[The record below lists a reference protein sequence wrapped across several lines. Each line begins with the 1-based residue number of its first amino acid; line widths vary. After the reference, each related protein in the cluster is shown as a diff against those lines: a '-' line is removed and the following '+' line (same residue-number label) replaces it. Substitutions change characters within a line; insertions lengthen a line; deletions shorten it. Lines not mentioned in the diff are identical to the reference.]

1 MKKKLT
7 ALLLAS
13 ALLTSSLAACNPVRP
28 NDNNDAD
35 TVVTTPQSGNNSSA
49 GGEEVGEKL
58 YYKIE
63 KIELTTVRYT
73 IYDTKGNV
81 VLTEQTDRPLEIS
94 MIGEHIVDI
103 CIGMGT
109 GLSVHKYYDAEENC
123 FSQEYTYVATA
134 TYVESIKEALVA
146 YIDGTSLA
154 DRKLVVCD
162 IFDAELFYREFP
174 LDFSETMTNPVIDAQ
189 FASDATGLHI
199 AYYTEKA
206 PTKVTETL
214 PVLSNYT
221 EHQEFYLVYWSNGDG
236 TCSVSAKDDSI
247 VEAIIPSVSPF
258 GECVTALTSMSFYA
272 CEKLKSVVL
281 PNSIQ
286 AINGAFAFEGCSS
299 LSSVVYHGSAEQ
311 WQDIKGVDQLS
322 FDFGIVFA
330 TEAIIT
336 EEQAVDL
343 ARDFWSRFWENSAP
357 EKYIIVPVENNRW
370 DQSVHVI
377 MLKHLVYLNGEPSHY
392 STVEEIWVDRVTGKI
407 RYPSSNPVPDGPEC
421 NYYVPPITETGDFAS
436 YEGIIQ
442 LYRNAIHDFARP
454 NYGEEKESILAKNL
468 GITDPTEKEWLR
480 AISDSGF
487 LFYDGRGEGGAPHH
501 KLTCGYAIK
510 DLNGDG
516 IDELVL
522 LNDDY
527 KISVIFSMVD
537 GKPILL
543 DSYIPRGSCWIDG
556 NGLLHVNGSGGAD
569 VCSNTVYRI
578 ADGGGSLEMIVEYGL
593 NGHVWIGDVAVT
605 KYYKLV
611 NGEEVAITEEEY
623 EELDKQYGTYQGLYE
638 GASST
643 KECSG
648 LQFTPAFTEEEI
660 AQQTYDAV
668 LCNQMKVYDK
678 LRGIYEYLQN
688 CTTPYM
694 QTPLYAIKNSL
705 RYAYQDLDGDGI
717 DELIIDCG
725 DTIILR
731 YYKGVVYLYDFTFR
745 NLYDLNTDGTYS
757 WNHTGQNFEYGMS
770 QITFEGSKLVSKT
783 LYRVVEN
790 TEFYIGEER
799 VSENT
804 LQDYINANPKTQV
817 VFKPLT
823 IASEWD
829 SSNQPSY
836 GK

>member
-1 MKKKLT
+1 MIRMKKEIT

-13 ALLTSSLAACNPVRP
+13 ALALSTTACN
-28 NDNNDAD
+28 
-35 TVVTTPQSGNNSSA
+35 VVQENGDHNTTSTLHEISSTEPTEPTSPKEMLTHDQA
-49 GGEEVGEKL
+49 FAISREYWKQIIDVEPKSYVMGLSLDEEKGV
-58 YYKIE
+58 YI
-63 KIELTTVRYT
+63 IELINRDVSVYEEAPIIDTIWIDCITGEVRVPDET
-73 IYDTKGNV
+73 I
-81 VLTEQTDRPLEIS
+81 
-94 MIGEHIVDI
+94 
-103 CIGMGT
+103 
-109 GLSVHKYYDAEENC
+109 EE
-123 FSQEYTYVATA
+123 
-134 TYVESIKEALVA
+134 
-146 YIDGTSLA
+146 
-154 DRKLVVCD
+154 
-162 IFDAELFYREFP
+162 
-174 LDFSETMTNPVIDAQ
+174 M
-189 FASDATGLHI
+189 
-199 AYYTEKA
+199 
-206 PTKVTETL
+206 
-214 PVLSNYT
+214 
-221 EHQEFYLVYWSNGDG
+221 
-236 TCSVSAKDDSI
+236 
-247 VEAIIPSVSPF
+247 
-258 GECVTALTSMSFYA
+258 
-272 CEKLKSVVL
+272 
-281 PNSIQ
+281 
-286 AINGAFAFEGCSS
+286 
-299 LSSVVYHGSAEQ
+299 
-311 WQDIKGVDQLS
+311 
-322 FDFGIVFA
+322 
-330 TEAIIT
+330 IT

-343 ARDFWSRFWENSAP
+343 ARDFWSRFWENSDS

-392 STVEEIWVDRVTGKI
+392 STVEEIWVDRVTGEI
-407 RYPSSNPVPDGPEC
+407 RYPSSNPVPDSPEY
-421 NYYVPPITETGDFAS
+421 NYYVPPITEAGDFAS

-454 NYGEEKESILAKNL
+454 NYGEEKESALAQNL

-480 AISDSGF
+480 AISASGF

-556 NGLLHVNGSGGAD
+556 DGLLHVNGSGGAD
-569 VCSNTVYRI
+569 VSSNTVYRI
-578 ADGGGSLEMIVEYGL
+578 AEGGGSLEMIIEYGL
-593 NGHVWIGDVAVT
+593 NGHEWIGDVAVT

-611 NGEEVAITEEEY
+611 NGEKVAITEEEY

-648 LQFTPAFTEEEI
+648 LQFTPVFTEAEI

-678 LRGIYEYLQN
+678 LRGRYEYLQN

-694 QTPLYAIKNSL
+694 QTPLYAIKDSL

-745 NLYDLNTDGTYS
+745 NAYDLNTDGTYS

-790 TEFYIGEER
+790 TEFYIGEES
-799 VSENT
+799 VNENT

>member
-1 MKKKLT
+1 MKKEIT

-13 ALLTSSLAACNPVRP
+13 ALALSATACNPLQA
-28 NDNNDAD
+28 NGDNH
-35 TVVTTPQSGNNSSA
+35 TTPMPPTESSTEPTEPTEPTA
-49 GGEEVGEKL
+49 PKEMLTNDQAFAISREYWKQIIDAEPKSYVMGLSLDEEKGV
-58 YYKIE
+58 YI
-63 KIELTTVRYT
+63 IELINRDVSVYEEAPIIDTIWIDCITGEVRVPDET
-73 IYDTKGNV
+73 I
-81 VLTEQTDRPLEIS
+81 
-94 MIGEHIVDI
+94 
-103 CIGMGT
+103 
-109 GLSVHKYYDAEENC
+109 EE
-123 FSQEYTYVATA
+123 
-134 TYVESIKEALVA
+134 
-146 YIDGTSLA
+146 
-154 DRKLVVCD
+154 
-162 IFDAELFYREFP
+162 
-174 LDFSETMTNPVIDAQ
+174 M
-189 FASDATGLHI
+189 
-199 AYYTEKA
+199 
-206 PTKVTETL
+206 
-214 PVLSNYT
+214 
-221 EHQEFYLVYWSNGDG
+221 
-236 TCSVSAKDDSI
+236 
-247 VEAIIPSVSPF
+247 
-258 GECVTALTSMSFYA
+258 
-272 CEKLKSVVL
+272 
-281 PNSIQ
+281 
-286 AINGAFAFEGCSS
+286 
-299 LSSVVYHGSAEQ
+299 
-311 WQDIKGVDQLS
+311 
-322 FDFGIVFA
+322 
-330 TEAIIT
+330 IT
-336 EEQAVDL
+336 EEQAVGL
-343 ARDFWSRFWENSAP
+343 ARDFWSRFWENSDP
-357 EKYIIVPVENNRW
+357 EKYIIMPVENNRW

-392 STVEEIWVDRVTGKI
+392 STVEEIWVDRVTGEI
-407 RYPSSNPVPDGPEC
+407 RYPSSNPVPDSPEY
-421 NYYVPPITETGDFAS
+421 NYYVPPITEAGDFAS

-480 AISDSGF
+480 AISGSGF

-516 IDELVL
+516 IEELVL

-556 NGLLHVNGSGGAD
+556 DGLLHVNGSGGAD

-578 ADGGGSLEMIVEYGL
+578 ADGGGSLEMIIEYGL
-593 NGHVWIGDVAVT
+593 NGHGWIGDVAVT

-648 LQFTPAFTEEEI
+648 LQFTPVFTEEEI
-660 AQQTYDAV
+660 AQQTYNAV

-694 QTPLYAIKNSL
+694 QTPLYAIKDSL

-731 YYKGVVYLYDFTFR
+731 YYKGVMYLYDFTFR

-790 TEFYIGEER
+790 TEFYIGEES
-799 VSENT
+799 VNENT